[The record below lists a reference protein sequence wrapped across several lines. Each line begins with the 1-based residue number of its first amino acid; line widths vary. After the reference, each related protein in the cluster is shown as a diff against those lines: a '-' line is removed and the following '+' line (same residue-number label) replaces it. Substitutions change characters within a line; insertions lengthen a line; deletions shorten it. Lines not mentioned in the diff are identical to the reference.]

1 MGELNVY
8 AVLKNDNCGTRYV
21 ETAENHLL
29 FVQFVDFASHEDR
42 QQGGENAVSESV
54 LKGRDF
60 KPRLK

>member
-29 FVQFVDFASHEDR
+29 FVQFVDFASHEDHSR
-42 QQGGENAVSESV
+42 VGKMQFPNLS
-54 LKGRDF
+54 
-60 KPRLK
+60 